1 MRHHIM
7 QFDYDEVYSDNV
19 RQAMTALFDDRDLTT
34 DEVPAIIREG
44 VYDSRIITMTRN
56 QFKTVF
62 RSLLN
67 KEESAS

>member
-1 MRHHIM
+1 MQHHIM

-19 RQAMTALFDDRDLTT
+19 RQAMTALFDERDLTS

-56 QFKTVF
+56 QFETVF

-67 KEESAS
+67 KEESPS

>member
-1 MRHHIM
+1 
-7 QFDYDEVYSDNV
+7 
-19 RQAMTALFDDRDLTT
+19 MTALFDERDLTS
-34 DEVPAIIREG
+34 DEASAIVHND

-56 QFKTVF
+56 QFETVF

>member
-19 RQAMTALFDDRDLTT
+19 RQAMTALFDERDLTS
-34 DEVPAIIREG
+34 DEAPAIIREG
-44 VYDSRIITMTRN
+44 VYDSRISTMTKN
-56 QFKTVF
+56 QFETVF

>member
-1 MRHHIM
+1 MQHHIM
-7 QFDYDEVYSDNV
+7 QSDYDEVYSDNV
-19 RQAMTALFDDRDLTT
+19 RQAMTALFDERDLTT

-56 QFKTVF
+56 QFETVF

-67 KEESAS
+67 KEESPS

>member
-7 QFDYDEVYSDNV
+7 QFDYDEVYPNNV
-19 RQAMTALFDDRDLTT
+19 RQAMTALFDERDLTS
-34 DEVPAIIREG
+34 DEASAIVHND

>member
-19 RQAMTALFDDRDLTT
+19 RQAMTALFDERDLTS
-34 DEVPAIIREG
+34 DEASAIIHNG

-56 QFKTVF
+56 QFETVF

-67 KEESAS
+67 KEESDS

>member
-1 MRHHIM
+1 M

-56 QFKTVF
+56 QFETVF

-67 KEESAS
+67 KEESPS

>member
-56 QFKTVF
+56 QFETVF

-67 KEESAS
+67 KEESDS

>member
-56 QFKTVF
+56 QFETVF
-62 RSLLN
+62 KSLLN
-67 KEESAS
+67 KEESQS

>member
-56 QFKTVF
+56 QFETVF

-67 KEESAS
+67 KEESQP

>member
-34 DEVPAIIREG
+34 DKVPAIIREG

-56 QFKTVF
+56 QFETVF

-67 KEESAS
+67 KEESQP

>member
-1 MRHHIM
+1 MQHHIM

-34 DEVPAIIREG
+34 DEVPTIIREG
-44 VYDSRIITMTRN
+44 VYDSRIITTTRN
-56 QFKTVF
+56 QFETVF

-67 KEESAS
+67 KEESPS

>member
-34 DEVPAIIREG
+34 GEVPAIIREG

-56 QFKTVF
+56 QFETVF

-67 KEESAS
+67 KEESQS

>member
-1 MRHHIM
+1 M

-19 RQAMTALFDDRDLTT
+19 RQAMTALFDARDLTT

-56 QFKTVF
+56 QFETVF

-67 KEESAS
+67 KEESQS

>member
-1 MRHHIM
+1 
-7 QFDYDEVYSDNV
+7 
-19 RQAMTALFDDRDLTT
+19 MTARLDERDLSS
-34 DEVPAIIREG
+34 DEASAIVHND

>member
-19 RQAMTALFDDRDLTT
+19 RQAMTALFDERDLTS
-34 DEVPAIIREG
+34 DEAPAIIREG
-44 VYDSRIITMTRN
+44 VYDSRIITMTKN
-56 QFKTVF
+56 QFETVF

>member
-56 QFKTVF
+56 QFETVF

>member
-56 QFKTVF
+56 QFETVF

-67 KEESAS
+67 KEESQS

>member
-1 MRHHIM
+1 MQHHIM

-19 RQAMTALFDDRDLTT
+19 RQAMTALFDDRDLTA
-34 DEVPAIIREG
+34 DEAPAIIRKG

>member
-1 MRHHIM
+1 M

-56 QFKTVF
+56 QFETVF

>member
-1 MRHHIM
+1 M
-7 QFDYDEVYSDNV
+7 QFDYDEVYSNNV

-67 KEESAS
+67 KEESDS